1 MLYGV
6 SNIYLIVI
14 KSTCEVD
21 GVVVY
26 DFDRGGVLSGF
37 AFELAQKTDKTRLLQ
52 GLIEMLLLRKDERA
66 GA

>member
-37 AFELAQKTDKTRLLQ
+37 AFELAQKTDKTR
-52 GLIEMLLLRKDERA
+52 R
-66 GA
+66 